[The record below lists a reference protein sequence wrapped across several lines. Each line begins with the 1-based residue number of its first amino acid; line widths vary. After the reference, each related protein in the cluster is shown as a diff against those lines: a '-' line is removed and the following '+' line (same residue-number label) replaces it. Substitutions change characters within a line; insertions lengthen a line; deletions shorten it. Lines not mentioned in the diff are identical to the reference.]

1 MKQLSSRAYE
11 MLTDIGSHY
20 GGPRNS
26 YALESVLALKMNS
39 WYFTR
44 LTQTEKE
51 IITLALRFEFA
62 VYRWCSGDG
71 LFTHEVIMAMA
82 EYIHDRL
89 KTTPSARSNI
99 LYKVV
104 DVCKEISDNSATID
118 QSWSD
123 TTDYSIEHGYF
134 IDYKMGQERSA
145 SRGTDT
151 MLGTDYISSRN
162 AYRKWRHMREMLIHA
177 WDITN
182 TPSYVRFERDIDTK
196 FSRDNDTLAR
206 YLTEN
211 FSVST
216 INEAHDRAKSNYK
229 GRGRPRFS
237 RNLDKINN
245 NNTANDTALDNLIED
260 NSSATD
266 SNDNANSTTEMLDS
280 SKFVLKTD
288 HNRNIADI
296 NTDLRTLKADS
307 SFATRNIKEI
317 SEHVHEL
324 SDKVKHLEESRINTI
339 TITPIDTT
347 LPPIELGAQHK
358 HFETLLAM
366 CMARTPDASHLNI
379 WLYGP
384 AGTGKTT
391 AAKNV
396 AKALQRK
403 FYSMGALETGYQ
415 ILGYTGADGRTYKRT
430 HFRECW
436 EHGGVIA
443 LDECDSYTPSAAL
456 ALNGALANGFC
467 SFDDKLVERH
477 PDCIIIAGANTT
489 GLGGTMEYVGRM
501 KHDAAFLDRF
511 VMLDW
516 PIDEAL
522 EAHLCDNH
530 DWLKR
535 VRHVRANIINKQVKG
550 AMVTPR
556 ATIYGAAL
564 LRAGVAWDVVERTT
578 LKKGMTD
585 AQWQQVK

>member
-1 MKQLSSRAYE
+1 
-11 MLTDIGSHY
+11 
-20 GGPRNS
+20 
-26 YALESVLALKMNS
+26 
-39 WYFTR
+39 
-44 LTQTEKE
+44 
-51 IITLALRFEFA
+51 
-62 VYRWCSGDG
+62 
-71 LFTHEVIMAMA
+71 
-82 EYIHDRL
+82 
-89 KTTPSARSNI
+89 
-99 LYKVV
+99 
-104 DVCKEISDNSATID
+104 
-118 QSWSD
+118 
-123 TTDYSIEHGYF
+123 
-134 IDYKMGQERSA
+134 
-145 SRGTDT
+145 

-162 AYRKWRHMREMLIHA
+162 YGRKWRHMREMLIHA

-182 TPSYVRFERDIDTK
+182 TPRYARFERDIDTK
-196 FSRDNDTLAR
+196 FSRDSDTLAR

-211 FSVST
+211 FSTST

-260 NSSATD
+260 NSSSTD
-266 SNDNANSTTEMLDS
+266 SNDNATGTTEMLDS
-280 SKFVLKTD
+280 SKFVLKKDFDEYKKATNND
-288 HNRNIADI
+288 IYQLNFDTSAHKEMIINI
-296 NTDLRTLKADS
+296 
-307 SFATRNIKEI
+307 
-317 SEHVHEL
+317 
-324 SDKVKHLEESRINTI
+324 SDRVKTLEESRINTI

-358 HFETLLAM
+358 NFETLLAM

-396 AKALQRK
+396 ARALQRK

-430 HFRECW
+430 HFRDCW

-522 EAHLCDNH
+522 EAHLCDNS

-535 VRHVRANIINKQVKG
+535 VRHVRANIINKQIKG